1 MRAFAIVLLALAVPA
16 HAGDGLGRVH
26 SFQDWEVGCDNTRRC
41 EAQGYG
47 SERDDAPPGG
57 RAALRV
63 RRDAGP
69 GRAPVLSFRF
79 SSIDNAQPWPEA
91 GQVLTVQAGALR
103 FALPPL
109 TKDALEPDVPAA
121 QVPALLSAVQKA
133 GVLRLSAGKVQWSVS
148 LAGAAAA
155 LLKMDDLQQR
165 VGTPGA
171 LVRRGRAS
179 EVAAPPVPG
188 VTAARVPPTTAA
200 DQRLAGAI
208 AAALPH
214 GADDCPDRDPA
225 DPSLALARISATELL
240 VTQACFRGAYQ
251 TGSRVW
257 RVADRPPHRATAV
270 PLPQPDG
277 SVEDSAVIE
286 GFGGDAPGLTLHES
300 AKGRGIGDC
309 WVSRDWVWTGTG
321 LALVTASESP
331 CRLFE
336 AGGLAIELWRAAVR

>member
-1 MRAFAIVLLALAVPA
+1 MRAFTIVLLALAVPA
-16 HAGDGLGRVH
+16 HGEDLGRLH
-26 SFQDWEVGCDNTRRC
+26 TFQNWVVGCDNTRRC

-47 SERDDAPPGG
+47 SEGDDAPPGG
-57 RAALRV
+57 RAALWV
-63 RRDAGP
+63 RRAAGP
-69 GRAPVLSFRF
+69 GQAPVLGIRF
-79 SSIDNAQPWPEA
+79 SFMEGAQPGPEA
-91 GQVLTVQAGALR
+91 GQVLTLQAGSFRLQ
-103 FALPPL
+103 LPPL
-109 TKDALEPDVPAA
+109 TKEALEPEVPAA
-121 QVPALLSAVQKA
+121 HVPALLAAVQKA
-133 GVLRLSAGKVQWSVS
+133 AVLRLSAGKAQWSVS

-171 LVRRGRAS
+171 LVRRGTAS
-179 EVAAPPVPG
+179 EVPAPPVPV

-208 AAALPH
+208 AAALPRS
-214 GADDCPDRDPA
+214 ADDCPDHDPA
-225 DPSLALARISATELL
+225 NPNLGLARISATELV

-251 TGSRVW
+251 TGSRLW

-277 SVEDSAVIE
+277 SVEDSAVID
-286 GFGGDAPGLTLHES
+286 GFGGDAPRLVLHES

-321 LALVTASESP
+321 FALFTASESP

-336 AGGLAIELWRAAVR
+336 AGGLSIELWRATVR